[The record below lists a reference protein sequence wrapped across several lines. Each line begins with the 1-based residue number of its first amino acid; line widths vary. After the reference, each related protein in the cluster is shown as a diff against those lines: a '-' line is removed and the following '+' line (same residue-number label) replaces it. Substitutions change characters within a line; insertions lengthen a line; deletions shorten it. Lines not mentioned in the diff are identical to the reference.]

1 MIRQLLLILRFYY
14 SAMFFFCA
22 AVSVALAWLVKVH
35 GPEIIPMC
43 MLCKAAVY
51 PLNLYVRPAP
61 RYLYVW
67 IVQRYGDEFFYYRN
81 LGGRRRELPGVSC
94 AADVVLCYVLLKL
107 TALFLYEPL

>member
-51 PLNLYVRPAP
+51 PL
-61 RYLYVW
+61 YLYVW
-67 IVQRYGDEFFYYRN
+67 TNSSITAIWAS
-81 LGGRRRELPGVSC
+81 GGANC
-94 AADVVLCYVLLKL
+94 WA
-107 TALFLYEPL
+107 

>member
-43 MLCKAAVY
+43 MLGKAAVY
-51 PLNLYVRPAP
+51 PL
-61 RYLYVW
+61 YLYVW

-81 LGGRRRELPGVSC
+81 LGRPAARTAGSKLRRGLCP
-94 AADVVLCYVLLKL
+94 VLCIVE
-107 TALFLYEPL
+107 TDGPVPV